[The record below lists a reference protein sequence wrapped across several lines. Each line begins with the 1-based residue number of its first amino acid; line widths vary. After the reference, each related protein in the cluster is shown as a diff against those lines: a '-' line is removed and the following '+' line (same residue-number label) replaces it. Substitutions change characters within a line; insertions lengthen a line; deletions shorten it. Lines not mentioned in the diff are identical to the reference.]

1 MKTLIKKR
9 LGRTLTTTNQYEEAL
24 LADVVLPGG
33 AGEVTFD
40 GIGGMENIKGNLQEL
55 IIWPLRRPDL
65 YSTSNLLQPVKGVLL
80 YGPPGTGKTML
91 AKAIANESG
100 AAFINVRVSSLQSKW
115 FGDAQKLVTAVF
127 TLAWKLAPA
136 IIFVD
141 EVDSFLGKRRTGEH
155 EAVTNMKTEFMTLW
169 DGEWRS
175 DARVLYAGAG
185 GRRRRTLLR
194 LADFECR
201 CARCRA
207 ALTTCPSCA
216 TDAGF
221 LSRQQSGGSVMVLAA
236 TNRPHELDEAIL
248 RRLPRH
254 FEVPLPGEGDR
265 EAILRLLLKDEKV
278 ERNFDF
284 RKLGKLTKGYS
295 GSDLKDL
302 AQQAALAPVRDRLRE
317 ESRLVQSG
325 VARERAAADASA
337 IRAIRVQDFAEA
349 LDSNRTSGAAGAFH
363 DKIIADE
370 AANSVKLHMQQ
381 QAAMKEAMRAAG
393 QDPKGFEQM
402 MLQAL
407 MSNQ

>member
-175 DARVLYAGAG
+175 DARVLYAGAAG
-185 GRRRRTLLR
+185 G
-194 LADFECR
+194 AGVGPC
-201 CARCRA
+201 CASPTSNVA
-207 ALTTCPSCA
+207 A
-216 TDAGF
+216 
-221 LSRQQSGGSVMVLAA
+221 
-236 TNRPHELDEAIL
+236 
-248 RRLPRH
+248 
-254 FEVPLPGEGDR
+254 
-265 EAILRLLLKDEKV
+265 
-278 ERNFDF
+278 
-284 RKLGKLTKGYS
+284 
-295 GSDLKDL
+295 
-302 AQQAALAPVRDRLRE
+302 
-317 ESRLVQSG
+317 
-325 VARERAAADASA
+325 RAAA
-337 IRAIRVQDFAEA
+337 RR
-349 LDSNRTSGAAGAFH
+349 
-363 DKIIADE
+363 
-370 AANSVKLHMQQ
+370 
-381 QAAMKEAMRAAG
+381 
-393 QDPKGFEQM
+393 
-402 MLQAL
+402 
-407 MSNQ
+407 